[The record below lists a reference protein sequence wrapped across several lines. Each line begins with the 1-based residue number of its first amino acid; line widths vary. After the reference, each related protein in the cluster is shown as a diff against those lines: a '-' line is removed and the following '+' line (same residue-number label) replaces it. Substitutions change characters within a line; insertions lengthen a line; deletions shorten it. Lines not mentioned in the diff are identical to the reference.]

1 MFGGG
6 RRRKRDIS
14 QQTIATLTP
23 LSACCCSS
31 AEVEKG
37 QNDGVSQRDRFALR
51 RAAWDAALSELL
63 SQTRVCLDKQERLV
77 QLICAG
83 DDWYHRD
90 CEHDAQGMA
99 LCEKG
104 SFFYKQDN
112 ENYVVIDQLLTARVA
127 RLNNNVA
134 RLYLV
139 DGANAQQQI
148 PQHITLTDET
158 GANVPP
164 FLDNFLITW
173 TSSYTL
179 WVHGHEH
186 MVLNNQKKQSIRGVA
201 EAASGI
207 V

>member
-1 MFGGG
+1 MDSGTG
-6 RRRKRDIS
+6 
-14 QQTIATLTP
+14 
-23 LSACCCSS
+23 
-31 AEVEKG
+31 
-37 QNDGVSQRDRFALR
+37 
-51 RAAWDAALSELL
+51 
-63 SQTRVCLDKQERLV
+63 
-77 QLICAG
+77 
-83 DDWYHRD
+83 
-90 CEHDAQGMA
+90 AQGTA

-104 SFFYKQDN
+104 TFSYGQDN
-112 ENYVVIDQLLTARVA
+112 ENYVVIDQHFTARLA
-127 RLNNNVA
+127 RLNDNVA

-139 DGANAQQQI
+139 DGADVQQQI

-164 FLDNFLITW
+164 FINNFVITW

-186 MVLNNQKKQSIRGVA
+186 LELNNQKQQSIMGVA

>member
-1 MFGGG
+1 
-6 RRRKRDIS
+6 
-14 QQTIATLTP
+14 
-23 LSACCCSS
+23 
-31 AEVEKG
+31 
-37 QNDGVSQRDRFALR
+37 
-51 RAAWDAALSELL
+51 
-63 SQTRVCLDKQERLV
+63 
-77 QLICAG
+77 
-83 DDWYHRD
+83 
-90 CEHDAQGMA
+90 MA
-99 LCEKG
+99 LCDKG
-104 SFFYKQDN
+104 SFHYKQDN

-139 DGANAQQQI
+139 DGANVQQQI

-164 FLDNFLITW
+164 FLNNYLITW

-179 WVHGHEH
+179 WVHGYEH
-186 MVLNNQKKQSIRGVA
+186 LVLNNQKQQSIRGVA